1 MRILNTSLMMLAL
14 VSSSGVIAAS
24 SEIEAGRNAIEQ
36 GHYQT
41 AKELLMPLATRG
53 DQEAMTL
60 LLSLP
65 NDPVAL
71 PMRSDERKAL
81 ERLEQSDTREHRRQ
95 LGLIRNDLAVDAL
108 RQYEQSGEYLK
119 LDHALLY
126 AQSAVE
132 LAPDSNNAWATYA
145 LAHLQNKADP
155 FSRDMAQIALER
167 VSAKMR
173 NLLPLQARVQLM
185 NGDFEKSAR
194 TYIEILELNPN
205 AMKLINPDE
214 LNLALIKSQLWRRG
228 IRAYDYHLSN
238 FGDSGDLRISR
249 AVLLRMSGLN
259 DQAHHEL
266 KQVARSSD
274 YSSATRKQAKAVR
287 QHWID
292 VGNTPWEDR

>member
-1 MRILNTSLMMLAL
+1 MKILKTSLMMWAL
-14 VSSSGVIAAS
+14 VSSSGVVAVG

-36 GHYQT
+36 GQYQT
-41 AKELLMPLATRG
+41 AKELLMPLANSG
-53 DQEAMTL
+53 DPDAMTL

-71 PMRSDERKAL
+71 PIRSDEKQAL
-81 ERLEQSDTREHRRQ
+81 QRLEQNDTREHRRQ
-95 LGLIRNDLAVDAL
+95 LGLIRNDLAVGAL
-108 RQYEQSGEYLK
+108 RQYESSGEFLK

-126 AQSAVE
+126 AQSAIE

-214 LNLALIKSQLWRRG
+214 MNLALIKSQLWRRG

-238 FGDSGDLRISR
+238 FNDSGDLRVSR

-266 KQVARSSD
+266 KQVARNFD
-274 YSSATRKQAKAVR
+274 YAATTRQQAKDIR
-287 QHWID
+287 QHWIEK
-292 VGNTPWEDR
+292 GNTPWEER